1 MKEVIYMKLST
12 AREDVFIVF
21 LSFWITILL
30 TRYWSFQ
37 YFSVFNEYPVLY
49 VFNVPIH
56 HFFVGLILVSLVFF
70 AKLVTNK
77 FSLLGLLCLGI
88 GLGLIA
94 DEFWLLATGN
104 FTIDNVY
111 WAVQNLAA
119 LIVFGLISFGIIR
132 IMDQRKESLLNEN
145 GVLTHKNPKNP
156 LVSVVVPALNEEKF
170 ITNNLLSLVRQDFK
184 NFEIIVVDNNSTDKT
199 AEIAKKFGVTVIYN
213 AEKGVGAAR
222 QAGFA
227 IAKGKIIATT
237 DADNILPPD
246 WLTRIVHE
254 FEKDEKLVAFGGL
267 FRLYSG
273 PLSARI
279 AVRYLTYPV
288 FKFDKLMSSKWSLIA
303 QNMAVSKKAFQKVGG
318 FKHLQIGE
326 DADLA
331 QRLSEIGKVYLDP
344 EFLVYASGR
353 RARHG
358 ALSGA
363 MAYAPNGF
371 SRMFLKQHRFDKLPT
386 VRQEQSIL
394 TKLSFIPLLI
404 SIVYLI
410 VLFSSMNTTL
420 SDARKE
426 LVSKTTTNISRIKL
440 EELASE
446 LAPPPS
452 SSWSGIL
459 RQSTRLP
466 FIQND

>member
-30 TRYWSFQ
+30 TRYLSFQ
-37 YFSVFNEYPVLY
+37 YYSVFNEYPVVYAL
-49 VFNVPIH
+49 NIPIH
-56 HFFVGLILVSLVFF
+56 HFFIGFLLVSAVFF
-70 AKLVTNK
+70 VKMVTNR

-111 WAVQNLAA
+111 WAIQNLAV
-119 LIVFGLISFGIIR
+119 LIVFGLISFGIIK
-132 IMDQRKESLLNEN
+132 IMDRRHDSLLSDFS
-145 GVLTHKNPKNP
+145 TIKHKNPKNP
-156 LVSVVVPALNEEKF
+156 LVSVVVPALNEERF
-170 ITNNLLSLVRQDFK
+170 IANNLISLLQQDFK
-184 NFEIIVVDNNSTDKT
+184 DFEIIVVDNNSTDKT
-199 AEIAKKFGVTVIYN
+199 AEIAKSLGARVITN
-213 AEKGVGAAR
+213 KERGVGAAR
-222 QAGFA
+222 QAGFVS
-227 IAKGKIIATT
+227 AKGTIIATT

-246 WLTRIVHE
+246 WLSKIVSE
-254 FEKDEKLVAFGGL
+254 FKHDSSLVAYGGL

-288 FKFDKLMSSKWSLIA
+288 FKFDKLVSNKWSLIA
-303 QNMAVSKKAFQKVGG
+303 QNMAVKTSAFKKVGG
-318 FKHLQIGE
+318 FKHVQIGE
-326 DADLA
+326 DADLS
-331 QRLSEIGKVYLDP
+331 QRLADIGKVHLDP
-344 EFLVYASGR
+344 NFLVYASGR

-358 ALSGA
+358 VISGA

-371 SRMFLKQHRFDKLPT
+371 SRMFLKQHKFDKLPM
-386 VRQEQSIL
+386 VREENSFL

-404 SIVYLI
+404 SIIYLI

-420 SDARKE
+420 GNARQE
-426 LVSKTTTNISRIKL
+426 LVSKTTASISRIKL

-446 LAPPPS
+446 LTPS
-452 SSWSGIL
+452 TASWSGIL
-459 RQSTRLP
+459 RQSSRLP